1 MAESGAGSG
10 SGSSQESTSASYNSS
25 GDNTN
30 YYEDFIDYSGPTQN
44 NATDVPEEW
53 LCPMDWYADSNCDC
67 GCGAVDP
74 DCPLEIAGFGSITV
88 YAFEGLKSEE
98 HCPSGMAD
106 YCDLETGDCKTVI
119 DESSEEC
126 SACNDPILFSE
137 ADAPEEVAE
146 EIRQTQNWSGSM
158 VSREIDNCLQE
169 YKFPSVIAS
178 H

>member
-106 YCDLETGDCKTVI
+106 YCDLEPVTVKLLSTNLPKNALRATI
-119 DESSEEC
+119 PYCFLKWMHPRKS
-126 SACNDPILFSE
+126 P
-137 ADAPEEVAE
+137 
-146 EIRQTQNWSGSM
+146 
-158 VSREIDNCLQE
+158 
-169 YKFPSVIAS
+169 KKSVRPKLMNLCI
-178 H
+178 